1 MKERSGVAVSDS
13 SDNPIQIS
21 KGDPEALTYW
31 RHEIMARLSV
41 ITLGSSMLREA
52 LGETLSE
59 RQIVLLATIEHS
71 SDDLSELIKG
81 LLDLPAA
88 HQKAPPAA

>member
-1 MKERSGVAVSDS
+1 MKERSGIRVSDNN
-13 SDNPIQIS
+13 DNPIQIS
-21 KGDPEALTYW
+21 KGEAEALTYW

-41 ITLGSSMLREA
+41 ISLGSSMLRET

-71 SDDLSELIKG
+71 TDDLSRLIKG
-81 LLDLPAA
+81 LLDFPVTRQREMPAA
-88 HQKAPPAA
+88 